1 MSTHPDDI
9 VHVLSRYLARHLS
22 DEQLLGELERCG
34 TDDLPP
40 DPAEL
45 ASELVYELRTPDHRR
60 GSIEVL
66 VRETLEA
73 IALS

>member
-1 MSTHPDDI
+1 MSTRPDDI
-9 VHVLSRYLARHLS
+9 VNVLSRYLARHLS
-22 DEQLLGELERCG
+22 DEQLLAELERRRI
-34 TDDLPP
+34 DDLPP

-45 ASELVYELRTPDHRR
+45 ASELVYELRTPGHKR
-60 GSIEVL
+60 GFIEVL

>member
-1 MSTHPDDI
+1 MSTRPDDI

-22 DEQLLGELERCG
+22 DEELLAELERVG
-34 TDDLPP
+34 TDHLPP
-40 DPAEL
+40 DPGDL
-45 ASELVYELRTPDHRR
+45 ASELVYELRTANHKR
-60 GSIEVL
+60 GFIEVL